1 MELLILS
8 AILLMFPAV
17 LSAYIDPG
25 TTSVIFSSLAYL
37 LAILSAFIGILIL
50 PFRRCFHYLSARI
63 KQKGWAL
70 GICVTALLA
79 IAFIGTAVVYL
90 VM

>member
-1 MELLILS
+1 MNYLIPCT
-8 AILLMFPAV
+8 ILLMFPQV

-25 TTSVIFSSLAYL
+25 TTSFVFSSLAYL
-37 LAILSAFIGILIL
+37 LAILSAFIGLLIW
-50 PFRRCFHYLSARI
+50 PFRRCFHYLNA
-63 KQKGWAL
+63 KMEQKGWAL